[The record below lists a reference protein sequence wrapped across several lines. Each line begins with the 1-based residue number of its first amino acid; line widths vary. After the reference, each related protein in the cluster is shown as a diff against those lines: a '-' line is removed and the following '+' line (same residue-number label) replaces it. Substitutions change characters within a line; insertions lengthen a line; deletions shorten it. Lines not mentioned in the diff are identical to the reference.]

1 MKYFEK
7 KPKVP
12 KNFKPLE
19 KQGFKPKASAGA
31 RKSKV
36 SFKLPTF
43 AEIKKAIA
51 KYEKQD
57 KKNWAMKNLKA
68 AQEQILDKIKN

>member
-12 KNFKPLE
+12 KNCKPLE
-19 KQGFKPKASAGA
+19 KQGFKPKAPAGA

-36 SFKLPTF
+36 SLKTPKF
-43 AEIKKAIA
+43 AEIKKIIA
-51 KYEKQD
+51 KIHAE
-57 KKNWAMKNLKA
+57 AR
-68 AQEQILDKIKN
+68 